1 MYPCAFVLQPDW
13 RHPVWITGS
22 QLFEPPKG
30 TRLFPPAR
38 GKRKWAWGWG
48 QVTPAQLMRLGIDR
62 NVSCTVHRRRNQG
75 GTRGM
80 CPPLSFQSVPYISC
94 TTNEILHTVPPPI
107 KKSFLRLCSGWLCIS
122 SRSIFKWNVVWWL
135 FMYKLQWY
143 SPTWQNP
150 LLIWKA
156 LILCSSF
163 FQLLYLVG
171 VLLLTFDLLTCVHS
185 QGMFHHSPT

>member
-1 MYPCAFVLQPDW
+1 
-13 RHPVWITGS
+13 
-22 QLFEPPKG
+22 
-30 TRLFPPAR
+30 
-38 GKRKWAWGWG
+38 
-48 QVTPAQLMRLGIDR
+48 MRLGIDR

-171 VLLLTFDLLTCVHS
+171 VLLPDLWPSNLCSLTRYV
-185 QGMFHHSPT
+185 SPIALRRYLIFWGATANVLVVTRES